1 MTDENPASSPLQ
13 HPNPAKGSRSSR
25 GCRRQSGAPRSC
37 RSPALLQG
45 DSPRAPGGPSSR
57 RHEQTFLPVLLQ
69 TPFVWVPEDL
79 PGCHLHPSSLQA
91 APRAEGAAYLCLP
104 VLDPIF
110 PSRAQ
115 LRVLRLLQPSQP
127 CARLPA
133 PPALLQSILSL
144 SPPCP
149 CLTQGCVIPT
159 LVSSRRHNSSY

>member
-13 HPNPAKGSRSSR
+13 HPNRAKGSRVPH
-25 GCRRQSGAPRSC
+25 GAAGAQPCFKVTPLVPR
-37 RSPALLQG
+37 
-45 DSPRAPGGPSSR
+45 GGPSSR
-57 RHEQTFLPVLLQ
+57 RHEQIFLPVLLQ

-79 PGCHLHPSSLQA
+79 PGCQLHPSSLQA

-133 PPALLQSILSL
+133 PPVLLQSILSL

>member
-1 MTDENPASSPLQ
+1 MKTQPARPCSIPTR
-13 HPNPAKGSRSSR
+13 PKAVGAAGAARGSRVPH
-25 GCRRQSGAPRSC
+25 GAAGAQPC
-37 RSPALLQG
+37 FKVTPLVAQ
-45 DSPRAPGGPSSR
+45 GGPSSR
-57 RHEQTFLPVLLQ
+57 RHEQIFLPVLLQ

-79 PGCHLHPSSLQA
+79 PGCQLHPSSLQA

-149 CLTQGCVIPT
+149 CLTQGCVFPT